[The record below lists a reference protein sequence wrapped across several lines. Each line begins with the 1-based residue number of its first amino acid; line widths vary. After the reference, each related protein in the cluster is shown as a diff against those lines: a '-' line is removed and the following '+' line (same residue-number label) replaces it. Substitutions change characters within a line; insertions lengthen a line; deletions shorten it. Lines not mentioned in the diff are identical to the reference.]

1 MMVLIPAAALLP
13 FAARLRRRWDEDRYR
28 EEMLFEEELRRRQQQ
43 EKKQPMSTYRQPRT
57 PQEKVLL
64 GFLATIA
71 LEVLAGLFFL
81 L

>member
-1 MMVLIPAAALLP
+1 MMVLIPAALLP